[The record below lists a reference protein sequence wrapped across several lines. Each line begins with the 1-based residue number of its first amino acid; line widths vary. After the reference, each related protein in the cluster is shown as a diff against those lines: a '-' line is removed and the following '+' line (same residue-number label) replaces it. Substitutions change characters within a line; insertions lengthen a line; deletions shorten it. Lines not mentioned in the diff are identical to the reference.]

1 MTITTIIVPGPV
13 PVPGFPHLKCL
24 DKRGDYTPDDAGF
37 AACIRYLSDPSTPN
51 CLVLVDHKCVRTWS
65 IAGIP
70 RVTKSDEAN
79 KSLWWLA
86 QDTIACVTPDGF
98 VGMLAYPN
106 G

>member
-1 MTITTIIVPGPV
+1 MVITTNTV

-24 DKRGDYTPDDAGF
+24 DKRGEYTPDDAGF

-51 CLVLVDHKCVRTWS
+51 CLVLVDHKCVRTWA

-70 RVTKSDEAN
+70 RVTKSEESN
-79 KSLWWLA
+79 KTLWWLA
-86 QDTIACVTPDGF
+86 QDTVACITPDGF
-98 VGMLAYPN
+98 IGTLGYPN

>member
-1 MTITTIIVPGPV
+1 MVITTNIVPL
-13 PVPGFPHLKCL
+13 PGYPHLFAN
-24 DKRGDYTPDDAGF
+24 DARGAFTPDDAGF

-51 CLVLVDHKCVRTWS
+51 HLMLVDHKCVKVW
-65 IAGIP
+65 AVADIP
-70 RVTKSDEAN
+70 RVTKSVEAN

-86 QDTIACVTPDGF
+86 QDTIACVTPDGL